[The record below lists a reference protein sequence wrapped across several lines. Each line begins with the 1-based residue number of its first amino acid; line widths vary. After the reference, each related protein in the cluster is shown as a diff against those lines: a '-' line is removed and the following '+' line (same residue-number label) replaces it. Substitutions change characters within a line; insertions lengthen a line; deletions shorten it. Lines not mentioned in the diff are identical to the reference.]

1 MTLERAK
8 LAEYVQLMNNPW
20 RLLWLNFI
28 AGLARGVGIAIGG
41 SLLVGVLLYLLS
53 QIAILNLPLISDIIA
68 EIVKLVQIQLR

>member
-41 SLLVGVLLYLLS
+41 SLLVGGLLYLLS